1 MAYFNSLEIAAIA
14 VFAALWGVLNSIF
27 SPIVF
32 SMTHLPLLCDLI
44 GFAVLTVAAWWIR
57 KFGAITAIGLVATV
71 INFALSP
78 QALLF
83 VGFTAAAFVFDLS
96 SGLTG
101 YSNFFANPQRTTTA
115 AIGTSTLSAVV
126 AGFTI
131 GLFLMTGSALSAWGG
146 VSGWML
152 LHAVGGVIGGA
163 IGASL
168 VVALNSRKVTT
179 NSQKPLSSDMGQK
192 SSLCLFI
199 AA

>member
-1 MAYFNSLEIAAIA
+1 VKNKVGVDLVYFNSREIAAIA
-14 VFAALWGVLNSIF
+14 ILAALWGVLNSIF

-57 KFGAITAIGLVATV
+57 KFGAITAIGLVATL
-71 INFALSP
+71 ISFAISP

-83 VGFTAAAFVFDLS
+83 LGFTAAAFVFDLS

-101 YSNFFANPQRTTTA
+101 YNNFFAKPYRTTTA
-115 AIGTSTLSAVV
+115 AVGISTLSAAV
-126 AGFTI
+126 AGFII
-131 GLFLMTGSALSAWGG
+131 GSFFMAAPALSAWGG
-146 VSGWML
+146 VSGWAL

-168 VVALNSRKVTT
+168 VAGLNSRKVTS
-179 NSQKPLSSDMGQK
+179 NAQNPP
-192 SSLCLFI
+192 SLDLG
-199 AA
+199 